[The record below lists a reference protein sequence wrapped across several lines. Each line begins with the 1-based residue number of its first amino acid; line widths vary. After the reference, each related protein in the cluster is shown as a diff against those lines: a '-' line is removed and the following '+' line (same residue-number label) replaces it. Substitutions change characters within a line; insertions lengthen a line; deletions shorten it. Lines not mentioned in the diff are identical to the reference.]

1 MKRSPKL
8 LQLSREH
15 HTALVLAKRAQRLG
29 KGQPSAA
36 QAFMSEVPQVF
47 ARELEPHF
55 QVEEIALLSAL
66 REAGPA
72 DAVVGMVERTLI
84 EHAALRELAQRI
96 AEQDFA
102 SLAAFGELLDAHV
115 RFEERELFN
124 LAESLLSPEALARVD
139 AATRQASAGSCAI
152 LLS

>member
-1 MKRSPKL
+1 MKRSPQL

-29 KGQPSAA
+29 KGQPAA
-36 QAFMSEVPQVF
+36 ARSFMSEVPEVF
-47 ARELEPHF
+47 ANELEPHF

-66 REAGPA
+66 REAGAA
-72 DAVVGMVERTLI
+72 DTVVRMVERTLV
-84 EHAALRELAQRI
+84 EHATLRELSARI
-96 AEQDFA
+96 GAQDFA
-102 SLAAFGELLDAHV
+102 SLAAFGALLDEHV

-139 AATRQASAGSCAI
+139 AATRHASVSSCST
-152 LLS
+152 LPS